1 MLRDDISEALKTAM
15 KARDQASTDA
25 LRLIV
30 AGMKNK
36 DVDARAK
43 GNTAGIGDD
52 EIRQMLQG
60 MIKQRNESIALYEK
74 GNRPE
79 LAAKERGEI
88 AVIERF
94 LPKQLDDAGIEAA
107 VKAAIAETGAA
118 SVKDTGKVMGVLKQK
133 HAGALDMAKAGAAV
147 RKLLGA

>member
-1 MLRDDISEALKTAM
+1 MLRDDINEALKTAM
-15 KARDQASTDA
+15 KASDPVSRDA

-43 GNTAGIGDD
+43 GNQAGIGDD

-60 MIKQRNESIALYEK
+60 MVKQRHESIALYEK
-74 GNRPE
+74 GGRPE

-133 HAGALDMAKAGAAV
+133 HAGALDMGKAGAAV
-147 RKLLGA
+147 RKLLGT

>member
-1 MLRDDISEALKTAM
+1 MLRDDINEALKTAM
-15 KARDQASTDA
+15 KASDPVSRDA

-43 GNTAGIGDD
+43 GNQAGIGDD

-60 MIKQRNESIALYEK
+60 MVKQRHESIALYEK

-107 VKAAIAETGAA
+107 VKAAITETGAA

-147 RKLLGA
+147 RKLLGT